1 MINMAQKNTYELTHS
16 DGKTTRVVANSYRDV
31 QRAVKTFSVNAV
43 KMQRIYN
50 DGKRGKVHTV

>member
-1 MINMAQKNTYELTHS
+1 MTQKNIYELTHS

-31 QRAVKTFSVNAV
+31 QRAIKTFNVDAV

-50 DGKRGKVHTV
+50 NGKRGKARTV

>member
-1 MINMAQKNTYELTHS
+1 MAQKNTYELTHS

-31 QRAVKTFSVNAV
+31 QRAVKTFSVDAI